1 MVAWIDKLVLHS
13 EIAAPVCVS
22 FLVGDLSFTN
32 NALKLDT
39 WAVATDLF
47 ESVNICFTTM
57 RNFYWSKN
65 KKQTAVINILS
76 LHIFFIFSLFWS
88 NYDGPRTKVFTDPWN
103 IFASTSHDRK
113 MPQLNQT
120 GDYPSD
126 ILQFSSGCAC
136 CEKYLKGNRH
146 NNFHMARK
154 HVRIFALRHYLFL
167 KPHSFPLASY
177 TLGTDKDIFASNGRL
192 LHNQWNRELTLRCKL
207 KCFVKPIKDP
217 VGVSPSK
224 GNHTITYSTIRVSR
238 QIEATDSF
246 QGLLH
251 DGLNA
256 LLSMLENWTTWKAV
270 EGKKFNRETLSQH
283 HVALLRTNM

>member
-22 FLVGDLSFTN
+22 FLVGDLSFPN

-47 ESVNICFTTM
+47 ESVNIYFTTM

-65 KKQTAVINILS
+65 KKQTAVINILN
-76 LHIFFIFSLFWS
+76 LHIFIFFLFWS
-88 NYDGPRTKVFTDPWN
+88 NYDGPRTKVFTDPSN
-103 IFASTSHDRK
+103 IFASAPLVKTRH
-113 MPQLNQT
+113 MTENQT

-126 ILQFSSGCAC
+126 ILQFSNGCAY
-136 CEKYLKGNRH
+136 CEKYLKANRH
-146 NNFHMARK
+146 SNFHMARK
-154 HVRIFALRHYLFL
+154 HVRIFALGHYLFL

-207 KCFVKPIKDP
+207 KCYVKTVKDP
-217 VGVSPSK
+217 VGASPSK
-224 GNHTITYSTIRVSR
+224 GNQGTTRGNENPTIRVFAPNRDYRFFSR
-238 QIEATDSF
+238 IV
-246 QGLLH
+246 
-251 DGLNA
+251 
-256 LLSMLENWTTWKAV
+256 TWRAQRSACFDARVAWLV
-270 EGKKFNRETLSQH
+270 EVCGR
-283 HVALLRTNM
+283 